1 MTHDTTAQAEQSLSQ
16 LTERFEH
23 WRQTR
28 ANAHERIPPRLWDEA
43 VALSRVLNNSR
54 VAKQLRLSPTD
65 LKKRRLAQSSSP
77 ATKTDPQAAT
87 FIELPAPG
95 ADSAPVSVPM
105 LVEFERPDGAR
116 LRLRYDQALPLTPLM
131 QAFLEPR

>member
-1 MTHDTTAQAEQSLSQ
+1 MTDDPIAQAEHALSQ
-16 LTERFEH
+16 LAEQFEH

-28 ANAHERIPPRLWDEA
+28 ANPYQRIPQPLWDEA
-43 VALSRVLNNSR
+43 IALSRVLPDSR
-54 VAKQLRLSPTD
+54 VTKRLRLSQTD
-65 LKKRRLAQSSSP
+65 LKKRRLAQSPSP
-77 ATKTDPQAAT
+77 AIKTEQQATT
-87 FIELPAPG
+87 FIELPAP
-95 ADSAPVSVPM
+95 DTSSASVNAPM